1 MVKIGFK
8 KEEFLRLLDMV
19 NIADWVIHSFTTGE
33 GKDTKEYRELQ
44 AKIFSYA
51 QEYGLDDLVEQFG
64 ESYEPSRKFEDDS
77 PAFDFIEEYEE
88 EVFWDE
94 LIDRLTQ
101 RDMGEIY
108 GEEWLDEILEN
119 EDLFREYQQK
129 LLEYEEEFEK
139 YGVDRLKLLDGEN

>member
-1 MVKIGFK
+1 MKIEFS
-8 KEEFLRLLDMV
+8 KEEYLKLLDMV

-33 GKDTKEYRELQ
+33 GEGTREYRELQ
-44 AKIFSYA
+44 AKIFSFA
-51 QEYGLDDLVEQFG
+51 QEYGLDDLVELFEG
-64 ESYEPSRKFEDDS
+64 SYEPTRKFEDES

-101 RDMGEIY
+101 RDMEVKHGED
-108 GEEWLDEILEN
+108 WLDEIFEN
-119 EDLFREYQQK
+119 EELFREYQDK

-139 YGVDRLKLLDGEN
+139 YGLDRLKLLEDEN